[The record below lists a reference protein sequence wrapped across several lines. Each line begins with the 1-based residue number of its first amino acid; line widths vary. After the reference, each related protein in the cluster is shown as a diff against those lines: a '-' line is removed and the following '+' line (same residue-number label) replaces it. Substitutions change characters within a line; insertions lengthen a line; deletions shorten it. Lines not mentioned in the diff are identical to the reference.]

1 MSNAFTGTDWSQ
13 LADQRATL
21 DKIVMHWDD
30 PSQELSGDDQEN
42 LEGLQN
48 WIDHLIDYAND
59 IHGEPVLYW
68 LTDDETGKPTKQRM
82 EVSDG

>member
-21 DKIVMHWDD
+21 EKILEHSFALSDD
-30 PSQELSGDDQEN
+30 DREN
-42 LEGLQN
+42 MQGLQN

-59 IHGEPVLYW
+59 VHGEPVLYW
-68 LTDDETGKPTKQRM
+68 LTDEETGKPAKKRM
-82 EVSDG
+82 EADHE

>member
-1 MSNAFTGTDWSQ
+1 MSNVFTGTDWSQ

-21 DKIVMHWDD
+21 NKIVSHWYDGNA
-30 PSQELSGDDQEN
+30 ELTESDQQN

-68 LTDDETGKPTKQRM
+68 LIDEKTGELTKQRH
-82 EVSDG
+82 E

>member
-1 MSNAFTGTDWSQ
+1 MPNAFTGTDWSQ

-21 DKIVMHWDD
+21 NKIVSHWHYGNE
-30 PSQELSGDDQEN
+30 ELTELDQEN

-59 IHGEPVLYW
+59 VHGEPVLYW
-68 LTDDETGKPTKQRM
+68 LTDEKTGELTKQRHQ
-82 EVSDG
+82 